1 MTGDADPDRDILLFS
16 YGTLQDAAVQL
27 ALFGRLLTGEPD
39 QIAGYRRST
48 ITVADADAPDPATY
62 PILDAS
68 DDADDRVAGVVLTL
82 DQAGLARADDY
93 EGPEYRR
100 VRVRTQ
106 SGRDAWVYIRA

>member
-1 MTGDADPDRDILLFS
+1 M
-16 YGTLQDAAVQL
+16 
-27 ALFGRLLTGEPD
+27 
-39 QIAGYRRST
+39 RR
-48 ITVADADAPDPATY
+48 
-62 PILDAS
+62 